1 MSTKKTTPLQ
11 AIKEHCLECSDG
23 QKQEV
28 KLCPVTEC
36 KLYPFRS
43 GKNPFSKRKLSEE
56 QKQALAERMK
66 NIRK

>member
-1 MSTKKTTPLQ
+1 MDTEKISPLR
-11 AIKEHCLECSDG
+11 AIKEHCLDCSNG

-36 KLYPFRS
+36 KLYPFRN
-43 GKNPFSKRKLSEE
+43 GKNPFSKRKLTEE
-56 QKQALAERMK
+56 QKQILAERMK